1 MSLEEFYTVTI
12 DGEETTMPK
21 LSILNRGLTKLGLSQ
36 SGTNA
41 FNYITLKESYKN
53 EGTLPSEE
61 VLKAKGVEQL
71 EHEATL
77 PTLAELKA
85 SAKAKLIAGESLTS
99 DEANTIVI

>member
-41 FNYITLKESYKN
+41 FNYQTLTDTWES
-53 EGTLPSEE
+53 ETAIPTEDE
-61 VLKAKGVEQL
+61 LKAKGIEQL

-99 DEANTIVI
+99 DEADTIVI